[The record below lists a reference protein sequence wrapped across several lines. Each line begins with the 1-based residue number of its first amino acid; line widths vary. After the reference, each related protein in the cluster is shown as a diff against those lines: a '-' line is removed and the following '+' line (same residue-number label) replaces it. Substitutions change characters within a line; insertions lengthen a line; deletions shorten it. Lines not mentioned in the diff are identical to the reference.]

1 MQAFVAG
8 AWNPELK
15 RAGFAVL
22 MDDGSFDACCPTV
35 EGALDCGRAS
45 NADKAEL
52 LGLKAIDL
60 LLAVTD
66 SGNTA
71 IVHMSSESA
80 RQDALDMAADGPYAA
95 RTVVHGLEFNSYDG
109 ISALLHFSYPDTEA
123 GNAGIQACL
132 DLVRKMATAKA
143 FPDGTEDGKQVGT

>member
-1 MQAFVAG
+1 MMHAFVAG

-60 LLAVTD
+60 ML
-66 SGNTA
+66 
-71 IVHMSSESA
+71 
-80 RQDALDMAADGPYAA
+80 
-95 RTVVHGLEFNSYDG
+95 
-109 ISALLHFSYPDTEA
+109 
-123 GNAGIQACL
+123 
-132 DLVRKMATAKA
+132 
-143 FPDGTEDGKQVGT
+143 